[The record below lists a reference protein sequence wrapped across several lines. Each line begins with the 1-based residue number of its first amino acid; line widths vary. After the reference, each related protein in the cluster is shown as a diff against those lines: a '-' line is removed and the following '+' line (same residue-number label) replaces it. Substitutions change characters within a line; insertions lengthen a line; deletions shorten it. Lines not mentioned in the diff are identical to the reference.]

1 MSCVVVRSPAEITG
15 LLGSASESCM
25 PVPAVPAHKGR
36 GQCYVGAW
44 SENMQSVLPF
54 NHGLHVT
61 RASETVD
68 ALAMQQQ
75 QVPEHN
81 IENVHWAEGA
91 ANYVTYN

>member
-1 MSCVVVRSPAEITG
+1 
-15 LLGSASESCM
+15 
-25 PVPAVPAHKGR
+25 
-36 GQCYVGAW
+36 
-44 SENMQSVLPF
+44 MQSVLPF